1 MVEVSGMCPCQ
12 IPAHPG
18 DQWDVM
24 LHLHPCADLG
34 RDCHYPISVIG
45 EGRKKEG
52 FVMRND
58 QE

>member
-1 MVEVSGMCPCQ
+1 MCPCQ